1 MAFRRADDVLR
12 QGVQSIA
19 ELILIPGEINLDFAD
34 VTTIMKNAGPAWM
47 AIGTGSGE
55 DKAIE
60 AAEMAIS
67 SPLLEQTIDGA
78 KGVLFTITGGSDLSI
93 NEIEQASQTISSVV
107 DPNANIIFGT
117 VTDQKMENE
126 MRITLIGTGF
136 PVADKPT
143 PRMSETKEPF
153 STPSS
158 SPNIQQKSTG
168 TDDLDIPPFLRK

>member
-1 MAFRRADDVLR
+1 MF
-12 QGVQSIA
+12 
-19 ELILIPGEINLDFAD
+19 N
-34 VTTIMKNAGPAWM
+34 
-47 AIGTGSGE
+47 
-55 DKAIE
+55 
-60 AAEMAIS
+60 
-67 SPLLEQTIDGA
+67 
-78 KGVLFTITGGSDLSI
+78 ITGGSDLSI

-136 PVADKPT
+136 PVSDKPT
-143 PRMSETKEPF
+143 PRISETKEPF

-158 SPNIQQKSTG
+158 PTNIQQKNAG